1 MDVRFRRDERTSC
14 GRCSR
19 TAFDPSGHQPQR
31 QHRALVSRPPI
42 QFRGRTGGPCSSL
55 IVPAIATSCRTLLT
69 RKCGTGKTG
78 QRFLLSPIAHHRH
91 YGRAVWIDP
100 VVLRA
105 ITISWNNIGIPV
117 RSWPYYGHPDDKQ
130 PHRWFTNDFGLPR
143 MGCGTKRPQV
153 TQHQGR
159 SESKRGHYPHTSA
172 SLPQS
177 QNQRAPGHD
186 RSSCAGL
193 NFRAGVGDARIGV
206 HCWRSAIGIAGCVAS
221 GAVIDSLTR

>member
-1 MDVRFRRDERTSC
+1 MPVLSPQVRYEGVNGPSSVAVRGPSLTQ
-14 GRCSR
+14 
-19 TAFDPSGHQPQR
+19 SGHQPQR

-42 QFRGRTGGPCSSL
+42 QFRGRTCGPCSSL

-117 RSWPYYGHPDDKQ
+117 RSWPYYGHHDK
-130 PHRWFTNDFGLPR
+130 PHPWFTNDFGLPR

-159 SESKRGHYPHTSA
+159 SESERGHYPHTSA

-177 QNQRAPGHD
+177 QINEHLVMIVPTAQG
-186 RSSCAGL
+186 
-193 NFRAGVGDARIGV
+193 
-206 HCWRSAIGIAGCVAS
+206 
-221 GAVIDSLTR
+221 

>member
-1 MDVRFRRDERTSC
+1 MDVRFQRDERTSC

-55 IVPAIATSCRTLLT
+55 IVPAIATSCRTLLRR
-69 RKCGTGKTG
+69 RKCGAGKTG
-78 QRFLLSPIAHHRH
+78 HRFLLRPIAHHRH

-117 RSWPYYGHPDDKQ
+117 RPSHGHPDDK
-130 PHRWFTNDFGLPR
+130 PHPWFTNNVGIPR
-143 MGCGTKRPQV
+143 MGCDTQRPQV
-153 TQHQGR
+153 TQHQRR
-159 SESKRGHYPHTSA
+159 SESERYGHYPHALA
-172 SLPQS
+172 SLPHT
-177 QNQRAPGHD
+177 A
-186 RSSCAGL
+186 
-193 NFRAGVGDARIGV
+193 
-206 HCWRSAIGIAGCVAS
+206 
-221 GAVIDSLTR
+221 